1 MALWNHLVPDL
12 VELSVQE
19 REVDKLPHSKYPIDE
34 DTKNEA
40 KNGGHHGGGSGGYH
54 SPHDKSKTTNSAGGG
69 SQKDGSSA
77 KNPTLNRERISEVI
91 TQGAFISNHL
101 CSKTIFVKA
110 KLLTL

>member
-40 KNGGHHGGGSGGYH
+40 KNGGHRGGGSGGYR
-54 SPHDKSKTTNSAGGG
+54 SPHDKSKTTNPAGGG

-77 KNPTLNRERISEVI
+77 KNPTLNRERISEVSSNNS
-91 TQGAFISNHL
+91 GRNHL
-101 CSKTIFVKA
+101 
-110 KLLTL
+110 